1 VTQYYAIHAIN
12 LLKMINSDINYMNL
26 RFEMGAVNSLEYR
39 IVKMAL
45 SDLFLKVDWN
55 PVLHGIVVIEH
66 VSVPVLVEIN

>member
-1 VTQYYAIHAIN
+1 
-12 LLKMINSDINYMNL
+12 MINSDINYMNYMNL

>member
-1 VTQYYAIHAIN
+1 MTQYYAIHAIN